1 MQLVW
6 LTVFVCL
13 VCIVCLGWLAWSAR
27 HYKHRLAASRVFVGL
42 AALPVKKQFHAE
54 LDSNTPSSIFPR
66 LPAAPSNPNS
76 LLNSQFG
83 QIGQTGPTGPTGIPH
98 VVYRTWPDQSYR
110 NMPGLVQADKTT
122 KMVLARHSP
131 DWQHL
136 VFDNQACQA
145 FVEQHFAAW
154 PAIIWAYNA
163 LNYGVMKAD
172 FWRYLVIYQH
182 GGMYLDMKSSI
193 TKLPTYHNF
202 DSHSKAVVMAWRYQK
217 QLFQKHGEYVN
228 WMVMAPPKSEFLWQV
243 VWQVVRNVQAVL
255 RDPDAD
261 FLKLVSWF
269 GEPNP
274 KASILCLTG
283 PIMYTYVARTYS
295 QHVIVQ
301 DKLLECFEYDLA
313 GHHRKAVL
321 KASHYSKQAKSWLCR
336 KHSAPVGDKC

>member
-1 MQLVW
+1 MMQLVW

-13 VCIVCLGWLAWSAR
+13 VCTVCLAWLAWSAR
-27 HYKHRLAASRVFVGL
+27 HHKHRLAASRVLVGL
-42 AALPVKKQFHAE
+42 AAVPVTNQFRAE
-54 LDSNTPSSIFPR
+54 LDSNIPSSIFPR

-76 LLNSQFG
+76 LSKSQ
-83 QIGQTGPTGPTGIPH
+83 ISGIPH
-98 VVYRTWPDQSYR
+98 VVYRTWPDQSYH

-172 FWRYLVIYQH
+172 FWRYLVIYQN

-193 TKLPTYHNF
+193 TDLPTYLNF
-202 DSHSKAVVMAWRYQK
+202 DSCDKAVVMAWPFQK
-217 QLFQKHGEYVN
+217 HLFRKHGEYVN

-255 RDPDAD
+255 HDSDEN
-261 FLKLVSWF
+261 FLQLVSWF

-295 QHVIVQ
+295 QHVYVH
-301 DKLLECFEYDLA
+301 DHLLNCFKYDLA
-313 GHHRKAVL
+313 GHHHKAVL
-321 KASHYSKQAKSWLCR
+321 KASHYSKQAKQLVVSNTQCPSW
-336 KHSAPVGDKC
+336 